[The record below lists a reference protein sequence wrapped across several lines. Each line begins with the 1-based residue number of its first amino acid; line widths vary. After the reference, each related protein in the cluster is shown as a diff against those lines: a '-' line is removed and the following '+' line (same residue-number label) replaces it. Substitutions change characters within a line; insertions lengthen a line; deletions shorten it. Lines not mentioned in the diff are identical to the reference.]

1 MVSNRE
7 RMLIGIA
14 LQAVIWVPQGRAD
27 EATAAEVLAQAL
39 SSQDTLRGRFE
50 QIHND
55 PQGRELE
62 RSSGKFTLL
71 RPGYLRWEV
80 AEPEPQ
86 LLVSDLQYLWHYDIE
101 LATATR
107 RLLDDTVRLSP
118 GQLLSGD
125 PATMTRNYDIVRVS
139 TTAGGEHYI
148 LRPRSELRADAG
160 FASMEVQLEGEQVR
174 AMSVISV
181 AGATTQIVF
190 SELVPAPELG
200 PRDFVFLPPE
210 GIDVFYHD

>member
-1 MVSNRE
+1 MAAKIV
-7 RMLIGIA
+7 RMLTGIA
-14 LQAVIWVPQGRAD
+14 LQTLILVPQVGAD
-27 EATAAEVLAQAL
+27 EATAAEVLALAL

-62 RSSGKFTLL
+62 RSSGQFTLL
-71 RPGYLRWEV
+71 RPGYLRWEI
-80 AEPEPQ
+80 AEPDPQ
-86 LLVSDLQYLWHYDIE
+86 LLVSDLEYLWHYDIE

-125 PATMTRNYDIVRVS
+125 PAAMTRNYDIVRVS
-139 TTAGGEHYI
+139 TTVGGEHYI

-160 FASMEVQLEGEQVR
+160 FASMEVHLDGDLVR
-174 AMSVISV
+174 AMSVISA
-181 AGATTQIVF
+181 AGATTEILF
-190 SELVPAPELG
+190 SDLVPAPELS
-200 PRDFVFLPPE
+200 PRDFVFLPPA
-210 GIDVFYHD
+210 GADVFYHD